1 MVEYL
6 IGSMIVMLFIISV
19 VNRYYYV
26 ETLGAFSNMICVIN
40 GNDYEVVVSHYAG
53 SLLRGSIALRLTV
66 TRTNNVSETYI
77 FRINAEYS
85 RDIPWCP
92 VMFRYIK
99 IEDAD
104 DDSLVYRSISA
115 KHLLSSIAD
124 TEYYIN
130 RYIWEKV
137 NKLSSQKKPYA
148 DFKGS
153 SSLTRDIDANAS
165 IVRAAQNGESN
176 VAYIL
181 DFAKRRESET
191 TIPPTD
197 PGSNPIDSNDLN
209 TLLMLGTRVAETNP
223 FNFTECTMTTS
234 NSNKKRGEY
243 EGIITCDE
251 FGRPDRPIDSLIPK
265 DNVTTKYPSE
275 FDTYTP
281 PHSSDSSSSGGSES
295 YSSSSD
301 SGSSSFD

>member
-6 IGSMIVMLFIISV
+6 IGSMIVMMFIVSI

-26 ETLGAFSNMICVIN
+26 ETLGAFSNMACVVN
-40 GNDYEVVVSHYAG
+40 GNGYEVVVSHYAG
-53 SLLRGSIALRLTV
+53 GLLRGSIALRLTV

-85 RDIPWCP
+85 RDIPWYP

-99 IEDAD
+99 IEDAA
-104 DDSLVYRSISA
+104 DDSLVYRSIHA
-115 KHLLSSIAD
+115 KDLLSLIAD
-124 TEYYIN
+124 AEYYIN
-130 RYIWEKV
+130 RYIWEKT
-137 NKLSSQKKPYA
+137 NKLSGQKKPYD
-148 DFKGS
+148 DFKGVS
-153 SSLTRDIDANAS
+153 ALARDIDANAS
-165 IVRAAQNGESN
+165 IVSAAQNDESN
-176 VAYIL
+176 VSYIL
-181 DFAKRRESET
+181 DFIKQRIDRESET
-191 TIPPTD
+191 AMP
-197 PGSNPIDSNDLN
+197 
-209 TLLMLGTRVAETNP
+209 VAESGANNVYNFNGTSIAETDL

-243 EGIITCDE
+243 ESITMCDE

-281 PHSSDSSSSGGSES
+281 PHSSDSSPSGGSES